1 VPLRRAVDSDLDTI
15 IGFIHGLAEYEREPQ
30 AVVLD
35 REGLRS
41 HLFGPSP
48 AAEVILA
55 ETDAGK
61 AAGFAL
67 FFQNFSTW
75 TGKAGLYLEDLFV
88 VPELRGH
95 GFGKALLVELA
106 RICAE
111 RGYGRLEWSVL
122 DWNEPA
128 IAFYRSLGAV
138 PMDEWTVYRVS
149 GEALRA
155 LGAR

>member
-1 VPLRRAVDSDLDTI
+1 MPLRRAVDSDLDTI
-15 IGFIHGLAEYEREPQ
+15 IAFIHGLAEYEREPA

-35 REGLRS
+35 REELRS
-41 HLFGPSP
+41 HLFGLKP

-55 ETDAGK
+55 ETEAGE

-88 VPELRGH
+88 RPELRGH

-106 RICAE
+106 RICVE
-111 RGYGRLEWSVL
+111 RGYGRFEWSVL

-128 IAFYRSLGAV
+128 IAFYRSLGAL

-149 GEALRA
+149 GDALRA
-155 LGAR
+155 LGAQ